1 MGVARAEVFVHRM
14 DELEP
19 PTRKIT
25 DADIPGEV
33 ARFETAL
40 LETRE
45 QITEMQQRISSAIGS
60 KDAGIFDAHLLVV
73 EDSALI
79 DEVLRKLTSDKVN
92 VEHAFSEVAGHYIRT
107 LGEIDDPYLKERV
120 VDIQDVARRVIHN
133 LMGRAPSSVA
143 LASKPHILVAHD
155 LAPSDTAQLNRE
167 LVLGFATDVGSKT
180 SHTAI
185 MARSLNIPA
194 VVGLHDATRELET
207 GDDVLLDGHNGLLIV
222 NPSEQTLEEYGQIE
236 RRKVEVER
244 DLVTL
249 RDTVSTTTDGRRIIL
264 SANIELPEELD
275 FVRNNGAEGVGL
287 YRTEFLFLNKPQPPS
302 EEEQFEKYRL
312 VAEGVAPNS
321 VIIRTLDLGGDKF
334 MRSLELPDEMNPFL
348 GWRAIRFCLE
358 NTAIFKDQLRAIL
371 RASAHGSVKMMYP
384 MISGVDEFRRANLI
398 LDECREE
405 LRREGQPFDEKMEVG
420 AMIEIPSAAI
430 SADHLAREADFFSIG
445 SNDLIQYTIA
455 VDRVNDRVAHL
466 YEPTHPA
473 IVRLIRMTV
482 DAGHAFNRWVGVCGE
497 IAGDVLLTPL
507 LIGLGVDELSTGAAL
522 VPRIKRAVQRLDTGT
537 CLQLASDVK
546 NMDNAVAIAA
556 RCEEVCRRFYP
567 ELLD

>member
-1 MGVARAEVFVHRM
+1 
-14 DELEP
+14 
-19 PTRKIT
+19 
-25 DADIPGEV
+25 
-33 ARFETAL
+33 
-40 LETRE
+40 
-45 QITEMQQRISSAIGS
+45 
-60 KDAGIFDAHLLVV
+60 
-73 EDSALI
+73 
-79 DEVLRKLTSDKVN
+79 
-92 VEHAFSEVAGHYIRT
+92 
-107 LGEIDDPYLKERV
+107 
-120 VDIQDVARRVIHN
+120 
-133 LMGRAPSSVA
+133 
-143 LASKPHILVAHD
+143 
-155 LAPSDTAQLNRE
+155 
-167 LVLGFATDVGSKT
+167 
-180 SHTAI
+180 
-185 MARSLNIPA
+185 
-194 VVGLHDATRELET
+194 
-207 GDDVLLDGHNGLLIV
+207 
-222 NPSEQTLEEYGQIE
+222 
-236 RRKVEVER
+236 
-244 DLVTL
+244 
-249 RDTVSTTTDGRRIIL
+249 
-264 SANIELPEELD
+264 
-275 FVRNNGAEGVGL
+275 
-287 YRTEFLFLNKPQPPS
+287 
-302 EEEQFEKYRL
+302 
-312 VAEGVAPNS
+312 
-321 VIIRTLDLGGDKF
+321 
-334 MRSLELPDEMNPFL
+334 MNPFL